1 MKTLLTVAGAVVALF
16 LTIAMFGTAGWDRP
30 PLVTSQNGYRGTA
43 MAQVETK
50 ADALEVKAENK
61 APEAAAPAEPGD
73 DLAGKTYE
81 NVKVLQNLTTN
92 EFNRLMVSMTEWV
105 SPEQGCT
112 YCHNTEN
119 MADDSLYQKRVA
131 RRMLQMTQHI
141 NATWKEKH
149 VHEAGVTCYTCH
161 RGQPV
166 PANIWFTDP
175 GPQAR
180 SGFIP
185 RNNGQNLAK
194 ESVGLSSLPYDTLTE
209 FLGKKDID
217 NNVIRVNATT
227 ALPEGRGKPIQDAE
241 KTYGLMMHMSQGLG
255 VNCTY
260 CHNTRAISNWGEST
274 PQRVSAWHGIRMVR
288 DLNGDYLEPLQSTFP
303 RNRLGALGDVPKI
316 NCTTCHNGVNKPLNG
331 AHVVEA
337 YPSLTKSTEIA
348 AGTPPAPSGGT
359 AVPAPAAP
367 VPAAPPAPAP
377 ETPALKP

>member
-1 MKTLLTVAGAVVALF
+1 MKTLLAVAGAVAALF
-16 LTIAMFGTAGWDRP
+16 LTIAMFGTAGWTHP
-30 PLVTSQNGYRGTA
+30 PLATSQNGFRGTG
-43 MAQVETK
+43 MEQVE
-50 ADALEVKAENK
+50 NRS
-61 APEAAAPAEPGD
+61 EAAAVKDANRAPAPADPAEPGD
-73 DLAGKTYE
+73 ELAGKTYQ
-81 NVKVLQNLTTN
+81 NVKVLGNVTTN

-141 NATWKEKH
+141 NETWKEKH

-166 PANIWFTDP
+166 PANVWFTDP
-175 GPQAR
+175 GPAAR

-209 FLGKKDID
+209 FFANKDAG
-217 NNVIRVNATT
+217 NNLIRVNAAT
-227 ALPEGRGKPIQDAE
+227 ALPVSKGKPIQDAE

-274 PQRVSAWHGIRMVR
+274 PQRVAAWHGIRMVR
-288 DLNGDYLEPLQSTFP
+288 DLNGNYLEPLLSTFP
-303 RNRLGALGDVPKI
+303 RNRLGVLGDVPKV

-337 YPSLTKSTEIA
+337 YPELAKAAAEAPATE
-348 AGTPPAPSGGT
+348 GPTPPAAPP
-359 AVPAPAAP
+359 AAPAAP
-367 VPAAPPAPAP
+367 PAAPPAP
-377 ETPALKP
+377 KP